1 MSDKVLPTVLFTVL
15 LSTIIF
21 SPLFGDDPDSTVFSG
36 NNLYVKT
43 QFAGNIGLLSVGIGK
58 EYLDGKL
65 TVDLN
70 YGYLPACINGT
81 SVSTFAIKPAFRIKD
96 FSIAAMQS
104 SLSTGICFTY
114 SATRNTYNKYPDYFP
129 EDYYLGNAMH
139 ANPFL
144 RISLFHFPSESKSG
158 RLSVYSELGTMEY
171 QIWYAMK
178 NKEVSF
184 IEICNLCFGLTYRL
198 K

>member
-1 MSDKVLPTVLFTVL
+1 MSDKVLLTVLF
-15 LSTIIF
+15 STMIF
-21 SPLFGDDPDSTVFSG
+21 SSLSGNDTDSTVISRD
-36 NNLYVKT
+36 NLYFKT

-65 TVDLN
+65 SVDLN

-96 FSIAAMQS
+96 FSISGIQT
-104 SLSTGICFTY
+104 SLSAGICFTY
-114 SATRNTYNKYPDYFP
+114 SATRNTHLKYPDYFP
-129 EDYYLGNAMH
+129 DDYYLGNAVH

-144 RISLFHFPSESKSG
+144 RISLFHFPSGDNSK
-158 RLSVYSELGTMEY
+158 RLSLFSELGTMEY
-171 QIWYAMK
+171 QIWYALK

-184 IEICNLCFGLTYRL
+184 SEICNLCFGLTYRL